1 MHGEVSPTIGGA
13 SLRPIMHL
21 EETDFDALVREHQ
34 AGLRAWIRALGA
46 QDAWVDDIAQEVFLI
61 AHRRRDSFI
70 EGGNIG
76 AWLRGIARNLVIN
89 ERRKDARRSR
99 LLHESLA
106 DALLDEPVPDMAP
119 STHDLPLVVAAM
131 NDCVAQLPERSR
143 ELLRRRYAGEENA
156 STLARALDM
165 SSQAVRQTLVRVRA
179 VVKAC
184 VEGKV
189 GEVWP

>member
-1 MHGEVSPTIGGA
+1 MNSED
-13 SLRPIMHL
+13 
-21 EETDFDALVREHQ
+21 TDFDTLVREHQ

-61 AHRRRDSFI
+61 AHRRRGAFI
-70 EGGNIG
+70 EGADSG
-76 AWLRGIARNLVIN
+76 AWLRGIARHLVMN
-89 ERRKDARRSR
+89 ERRKDARRTR

-106 DALLDEPVPDMAP
+106 DVLLDDTSADPVPRAN
-119 STHDLPLVVAAM
+119 DLPVLVAAM
-131 NDCVAQLPERSR
+131 NECVAQLPERSR
-143 ELLRRRYAGEENA
+143 QLLHRRYAGDENA

-165 SSQAVRQTLVRVRA
+165 SAQAVRQTLVRIRA
-179 VVKAC
+179 LVKSC

>member
-1 MHGEVSPTIGGA
+1 MTLDDS
-13 SLRPIMHL
+13 
-21 EETDFDALVREHQ
+21 DFDALVREHQ

-46 QDAWVDDIAQEVFLI
+46 QDAWVDDLAQEAFLV
-61 AHRRRDSFI
+61 AHRRRAEFV
-70 EGGNIG
+70 EGGNVG
-76 AWLRGIARNLVIN
+76 AWLRGIARHLVMN

-99 LLHESLA
+99 LLHASLA
-106 DALLDEPVPDMAP
+106 DVLLDDATPGPAP
-119 STHDLPLVVAAM
+119 READLPLVVAAM
-131 NDCVAQLPERSR
+131 NECVAGLPERSR

-165 SSQAVRQTLVRVRA
+165 TAQAVRQTLVRVRA
-179 VVKAC
+179 TVKAC